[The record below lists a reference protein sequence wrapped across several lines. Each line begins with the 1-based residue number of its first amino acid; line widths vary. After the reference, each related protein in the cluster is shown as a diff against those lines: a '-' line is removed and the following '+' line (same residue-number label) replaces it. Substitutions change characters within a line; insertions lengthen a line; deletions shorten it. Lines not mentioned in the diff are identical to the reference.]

1 VSADTAPPEEETPQG
16 QKGFLGTIERIG
28 NKIPHPAI
36 IFLGLIAIVVLLSAI
51 LSWAG
56 IEAQV
61 QVATPQGTEV
71 VPD

>member
-1 VSADTAPPEEETPQG
+1 MSADTAPPEEATPQG

-28 NKIPHPAI
+28 NRIPHPAI

-61 QVATPQGTEV
+61 QVAQPQGTEV